1 MITSRAFG
9 GPAWLLSI
17 GFVFHAVYLMSIFDV
32 YFISPV
38 VRVPQRFS
46 PLDPIQG
53 EPPASRVH
61 AKPLASRVVL
71 IVGDGLRA
79 DKLFSLFPNPP
90 FYPSLP
96 VPILPDLKPIP
107 ISEEDRVHGNQIT
120 PAPYLR
126 ALIETG
132 EASWGV
138 SHTRVPTESRPG
150 HVAIIAGMYED
161 VSAVTRGWKMNPV
174 NFDSVFNQS
183 SHSFTFG
190 SPDILPMFK
199 HGASDPSRVD
209 AWSYDEA
216 AEDFTKDAAQLD
228 IWVLERLRRLLS
240 DAKRAGPGSSLD
252 RQLNSDQ
259 VFFFLHLLGLDTTGH
274 SYRPHS
280 PEYFRNIQVVDQV
293 VRGTQELLE
302 NFYGDDRTAF
312 IFTADHGMS
321 NIGNH
326 GDGDPDNTRTPLVA
340 WGSGIQKS
348 MEGTP
353 FVDDGSLKLDP
364 YYQNWNLN
372 MTQRKDVEQA
382 DIAALMAALAGIHV
396 PSNSVGRLPL
406 DYLNGSRTE
415 LARATYANTR
425 EILHQYQTKHELKA
439 STKFAFRSFPGLP
452 DQETLN
458 KPSISERLFLIH
470 RMIITDRN
478 DEAIRACSELQTLAL
493 QGLKYLQRYDWFR
506 LRTIIVIGYVGWMV
520 YTAIFVLR
528 TYIISPSPRD
538 HVRFGSIFGAVVFAV
553 TSLYFYLEHSPITY
567 YLYVFFPAYFW
578 GQIIDD
584 VDTLQDL
591 VDWTSSSSSSPT
603 RIWATILATLMSLE
617 FMVLGYFH
625 RMAWT
630 IGWIVIGVIWPTL
643 ALSSRFKEENRSLL
657 KAWAI
662 ASIFTSLFTILPV
675 EKGESILVIAIGGLA
690 FLYAGYIIRRK
701 YGSPSRSQLA
711 LISITLLVTID
722 STRRLQQ
729 KQGLPLVN
737 QALGWL
743 LLASSI
749 LPLLPRRSKP
759 SCETQDSLLTS
770 RLVEIVFA
778 YAPVF
783 IILSLSYE
791 ALFYLAFAGSLLIWL
806 EVEIQLTRFDESQEK
821 SAKERE
827 SRSGVG
833 KSTGPISK
841 FRLHHSRLSLFY
853 LFFIHV
859 GFFGTGNVGS
869 ISSFYLEPVY
879 RLVPIFNPFLMSSLL
894 LFKILIPFLIV
905 SSVFSTLNFRLGL
918 PKFSLF
924 VSSLTITDLMSLN
937 FFFLVND
944 VGSWLEIGQSI
955 SHFAISSLLLVFMIL
970 LHFLGDFLLLDLVS
984 THHSS
989 ISPKSKSH

>member
-1 MITSRAFG
+1 
-9 GPAWLLSI
+9 
-17 GFVFHAVYLMSIFDV
+17 
-32 YFISPV
+32 
-38 VRVPQRFS
+38 
-46 PLDPIQG
+46 
-53 EPPASRVH
+53 
-61 AKPLASRVVL
+61 
-71 IVGDGLRA
+71 
-79 DKLFSLFPNPP
+79 
-90 FYPSLP
+90 
-96 VPILPDLKPIP
+96 
-107 ISEEDRVHGNQIT
+107 
-120 PAPYLR
+120 
-126 ALIETG
+126 
-132 EASWGV
+132 
-138 SHTRVPTESRPG
+138 
-150 HVAIIAGMYED
+150 MYED